1 MTPGGGV
8 TEPGIEPGI
17 QLSVGCGGVEATDD
31 RDASGNLGTAGA
43 DTDTAGEVEVVTGT
57 AGATREEGLCHRP
70 GDSIICGAAA
80 PGADIEEP
88 GPTKSMEPAGR
99 SGEPPTEEARSAE
112 PALYA
117 IFGVSLD
124 KLGGRILGVA
134 GLRVLGDSRG
144 QPTGTAGAC
153 NE

>member
-43 DTDTAGEVEVVTGT
+43 DTEVEVVTGT
-57 AGATREEGLCHRP
+57 AGATSEEGLCHRP
-70 GDSIICGAAA
+70 GDSIICGAAT
-80 PGADIEEP
+80 PGADTEEP

-144 QPTGTAGAC
+144 QPTGTDGAC